1 MIEPAST
8 QECVQW
14 PISPTRSRR
23 SSTYQFDRFQLDP
36 RTRRLLCEGQETHL
50 SPKAFDLLNC
60 LVDGRDRAISRAELM
75 ECLWPGTFV
84 LETNLASLIAEIRRV
99 LGDNSQDAR
108 FVRTMHR
115 FGYWFVGTVTEGKA
129 DAPAGASARH
139 WLIWET
145 RQIPVTEGEHIV
157 GRAPDAAVWI
167 DAVGVSRHHA
177 RLTVTAAA
185 TTIEDL
191 SSKNGTF
198 VGGARITGCHPLDDG
213 DQIRFGPV
221 VVTFRIPPP
230 AGSTE
235 TAPSRAVR
243 LKPR

>member
-1 MIEPAST
+1 M
-8 QECVQW
+8 
-14 PISPTRSRR
+14 
-23 SSTYQFDRFQLDP
+23 
-36 RTRRLLCEGQETHL
+36 LCDGQEAHL
-50 SPKAFDLLNC
+50 SPKAFDLLMC
-60 LVDGRDRAISRAELM
+60 LVESRERAVSRAELM
-75 ECLWPGTFV
+75 ERLWPGTFV

-99 LGDNSQDAR
+99 LDDDAQDAR

-115 FGYWFVGTVTEGKA
+115 FGYWFVGNVMEGKA
-129 DAPAGASARH
+129 DVPVGTSARH

-157 GRAPDAAVWI
+157 GRAPDAEVWI

-177 RLTVTAAA
+177 RLTVTTAV

-198 VGGARITGCHPLDDG
+198 VRGERITSCYPLDDG

-235 TAPSRAVR
+235 TAPSKAERR
-243 LKPR
+243 KSR

>member
-1 MIEPAST
+1 MIELTTTP
-8 QECVQW
+8 ECVQL
-14 PISPTRSRR
+14 PVSPTRSRR
-23 SSTYQFDRFQLDP
+23 SSTYRFDRFQLDP
-36 RTRRLLCEGQETHL
+36 PTRRLLCDGQEAHL
-50 SPKAFDLLNC
+50 SPKAFELLMC
-60 LVDGRDRAISRAELM
+60 LVENRVRAVSRAELL
-75 ECLWPGTFV
+75 ERLWPGTFV
-84 LETNLASLIAEIRRV
+84 LDTNIASLIAEIRRV
-99 LGDNSQDAR
+99 LDDSAEDAR

-115 FGYWFVGTVTEGKA
+115 FGYWFVGNVSEGKA
-129 DAPAGASARH
+129 DVRTEASARH

-167 DAVGVSRHHA
+167 DAAGVSRHHA

-213 DQIRFGPV
+213 DQIRFGSV

-235 TAPSRAVR
+235 TAPSRAGR